1 MGSCSFPPSIIFADG
16 SAFCAGGGTGLFSVG
31 FFSSAAFAGGLIS
44 APGFSVLLTGAV
56 SLPGILAG
64 ASGFFASTDV
74 GGIVAPVF
82 PSGFLGLSSGM
93 TFAAG
98 FSGGL
103 AAAPG
108 FSALLT
114 GAASLPLTLPGVF
127 AGVSGFF
134 TSADA
139 GGVAALVFSSGFWGP
154 FSGMSFSAGFSG
166 GLAVIPGFSTPLTGA
181 VSLPLTLPG
190 VFAGVSG
197 FFASAGAGGIVA
209 PAFPSGFL
217 GSFSGMTF
225 SAGFSGGLAVILG
238 FSALLTGMV
247 SLPLTLPGAFNGAS
261 GFFASA
267 GAGGDLTDASGFFT
281 SPAGT
286 VSLRLSLPAAS
297 AFLTSAG
304 GGLTA
309 PVLSSGFLDSAA
321 EAGFMPSFLSGGFSV
336 LGGAFGS
343 FAASGFFSGAG
354 CLLRFAFSSGIVFLL
369 HRKMGI

>member
-1 MGSCSFPPSIIFADG
+1 MP
-16 SAFCAGGGTGLFSVG
+16 
-31 FFSSAAFAGGLIS
+31 
-44 APGFSVLLTGAV
+44 LT
-56 SLPGILAG
+56 LPGVFAG
-64 ASGFFASTDV
+64 ASGFFASADA
-74 GGIVAPVF
+74 GGMAASVF

-114 GAASLPLTLPGVF
+114 EAASLPLTLPGVF
-127 AGVSGFF
+127 A
-134 TSADA
+134 
-139 GGVAALVFSSGFWGP
+139 
-154 FSGMSFSAGFSG
+154 
-166 GLAVIPGFSTPLTGA
+166 
-181 VSLPLTLPG
+181 
-190 VFAGVSG
+190 
-197 FFASAGAGGIVA
+197 
-209 PAFPSGFL
+209 
-217 GSFSGMTF
+217 
-225 SAGFSGGLAVILG
+225 
-238 FSALLTGMV
+238 
-247 SLPLTLPGAFNGAS
+247 GAS

-281 SPAGT
+281 SPVGT
-286 VSLRLSLPAAS
+286 VSLRLSLPDAS

-321 EAGFMPSFLSGGFSV
+321 EAGFMLSVLSGGFSV

-354 CLLRFAFSSGIVFLL
+354 CLLRVAFSSGIVFLL
-369 HRKMGI
+369 HRKMGIKNAPQVGTQKNNAQIYRPQSARTAA